1 MGKNMNAEP
10 KVKRAYRLDA
20 EDYRELLKKAD
31 KLKVSES
38 EYVRQ
43 IIHRDIHH
51 SNIEGEMISR
61 ICQVCTIFTKV
72 LEQSSMEDEQ
82 RELLMKEAER
92 LCDIKIS

>member
-1 MGKNMNAEP
+1 MGKNMNTEP
-10 KVKRAYRLDA
+10 KLKRAYRLDA

-51 SNIEGEMISR
+51 SNIEGQMISR
-61 ICQVCTIFTKV
+61 ICQVCTFCTKV

-82 RELLMKEAER
+82 RELLIKEAAK